1 MTSFPKMKDRFRA
14 LLASENLFTPGDH
27 LLVAVSGGK
36 DSMALLHLLV
46 SLREAYSFQLTVAHV
61 NHHLRSASQQDE
73 DLVVETSGQWEV
85 PCLVAHLD
93 PGTKNRGESVEAWA
107 RRERY
112 AALERLRQQCNARWI
127 VTAHHQ
133 KDQAETVLAHLAT
146 GCGISGLQ
154 GIHPRLG
161 RIVRPFL
168 SFSRKDIDTY
178 CKAQE
183 IPFVD
188 DPTNLL
194 EDHPRNFIRH
204 QVLPAWAEKT
214 PSLEQNLGQVAQQAQ
229 EAEAA
234 LNFMVQEYLPE
245 VVLVRKEGEIQLKM
259 DALAKLPVLLQ
270 IRLIKHLVDEPGV
283 SWRRHVYNSLKT
295 FLKQAT
301 PGQIFGLPNTWRF
314 LRDRTV
320 YILRKVEETSRPVYT
335 LSPGETL
342 DCEDFYFHWK
352 WVETATLFPQDPWK
366 ETIDGT
372 HYAHCTLTLRQWQPG
387 DVFQPLGMT
396 GSKKISDF
404 FTDEKVNR
412 FSKGDQWLLIGG
424 EEILWVC
431 GWRISD
437 KVKVTPKT
445 KRPAELSM
453 IPKVR
458 SLCK

>member
-1 MTSFPKMKDRFRA
+1 MASSHNLKDRFYTF
-14 LLASENLFTPGDH
+14 LSSENLFSPGDH
-27 LLVAVSGGK
+27 LLVAVSGGM
-36 DSMALLHLLV
+36 DSMALLHLLA
-46 SLREAYSFQLTVAHV
+46 SLRETYPLRLTVAHV
-61 NHHLRSASQQDE
+61 NHHLRSESQQDE
-73 DLVVETSGQWEV
+73 DLVVKTSRQWEV

-93 PGTKNRGESVEAWA
+93 PKSKGRGESLEAWA

-112 AALERLRQQCNARWI
+112 AALEKLRQQCNAQWI

-133 KDQAETVLAHLAT
+133 KDQAETVLAHLTT

-168 SFSRKDIDTY
+168 SLSRGDIETY
-178 CKAQE
+178 CKEHQ
-183 IPFVD
+183 IPFID

-204 QVLPAWAEKT
+204 QVLPSWTEKF
-214 PSLEQNLGQVAQQAQ
+214 PALEQNLGQVAQQAQ
-229 EAEAA
+229 ETEAA

-245 VVLVRKEGEIQLKM
+245 VVSARKEGEIHLEI
-259 DALAKLPVLLQ
+259 DALANLPVLLQ
-270 IRLIKHLVDEPGV
+270 VRLIKHFVEDQGV
-283 SWRRHVYNSLKT
+283 SWRRHVYNGLKT

-301 PGQIFGLPNTWRF
+301 TGQMFTLPNAWR
-314 LRDRTV
+314 LLKNRTTF
-320 YILRKVEETSRPVYT
+320 ILKQGANTSRPVYT
-335 LSPGETL
+335 IHPGETL

-372 HYAHCTLTLRQWQPG
+372 EYQNCTLTLRQWQPG

-396 GSKKISDF
+396 GTKKISDF
-404 FTDEKVNR
+404 FTDVKVNR
-412 FSKGDQWLLIGG
+412 LSKENQWLLIGG
-424 EEILWVC
+424 EDILWVC

-453 IPKVR
+453 ILKVR
-458 SLCK
+458 